1 MLLNLF
7 IGFTN
12 PALLFLIIPVSAS
25 TGHLHKGAF

>member
-12 PALLFLIIPVSAS
+12 PVLLFLIIPASAP
-25 TGHLHKGAF
+25 TGHLHKGVF